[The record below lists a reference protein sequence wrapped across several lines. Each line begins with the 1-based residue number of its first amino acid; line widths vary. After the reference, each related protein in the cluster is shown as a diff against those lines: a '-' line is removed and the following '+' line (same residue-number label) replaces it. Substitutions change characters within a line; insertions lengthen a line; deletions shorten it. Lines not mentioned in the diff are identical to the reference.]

1 MFSLRSSAVLLL
13 LFFVTLLSGILH
25 GETDKDR
32 QREQIDDLVRQLA
45 HDKYAK
51 REAARKQLVVIGEK
65 ALPAIRE
72 AKVTRG
78 LDFETLAKQV
88 TRSILIRSSKSK
100 AIGLEL
106 AVVDEGK
113 FDMGSPRG
121 ERNRH
126 PDETLHSVRI
136 SRPFLVGKY
145 EVTQDEYTRV
155 MKHNP
160 SWTSSTGE
168 GKNKVAGVNTTQFPV
183 ENVTWY
189 DAIEFCN
196 RLSKLDGFAPYYLVA
211 EAKIEKDS
219 IKSASVMALGGNG
232 YRLPTEAEWEFCC
245 RAWTSGPYHFGNEN
259 SGTDANTRPGPAY
272 GYGGGPNW
280 TALGRTAKVGNY
292 KPNHLGLFDMHGNV
306 AEWCWDYFDKDY
318 YSTSPEVDPI
328 GPEKGYLRL
337 LRGGSWMVS
346 EGSCRSA
353 TRFHM
358 APETSKEY
366 IGFRVARSP

>member
-100 AIGLEL
+100 SIGLEL

-136 SRPFLVGKY
+136 SKPFLIGKY
-145 EVTQDEYTRV
+145 ELTQDEYTRV

-272 GYGGGPNW
+272 GYGGGPN
-280 TALGRTAKVGNY
+280 
-292 KPNHLGLFDMHGNV
+292 
-306 AEWCWDYFDKDY
+306 
-318 YSTSPEVDPI
+318 
-328 GPEKGYLRL
+328 
-337 LRGGSWMVS
+337 
-346 EGSCRSA
+346 
-353 TRFHM
+353 
-358 APETSKEY
+358 
-366 IGFRVARSP
+366 